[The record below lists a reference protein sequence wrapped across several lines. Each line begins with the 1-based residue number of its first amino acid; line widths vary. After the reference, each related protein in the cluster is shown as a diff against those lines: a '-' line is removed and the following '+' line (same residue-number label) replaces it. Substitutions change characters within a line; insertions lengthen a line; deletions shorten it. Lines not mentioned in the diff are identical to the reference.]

1 MWVPGANYTD
11 KIILFENQ
19 IYENFDFFIDEN
31 IVVINSYKANSYK
44 LNQNNIIRLNLIRL
58 GFLNKAPE
66 ISVLHRVDN
75 CISCHHW

>member
-1 MWVPGANYTD
+1 MGAPGANYTD
-11 KIILFENQ
+11 KIILFANQ
-19 IYENFDFFIDEN
+19 IYKNYNFSIDEN
-31 IVVINSYKANSYK
+31 IVVINSYKS
-44 LNQNNIIRLNLIRL
+44 NQKNIIRLNLIRL